1 MIAAGIV
8 LLVIAIFA
16 SNGFIWT
23 IGILSLLLGLIALL
37 LGLTGHQV
45 GGRRHYF

>member
-8 LLVIAIFA
+8 LLIIAILT
-16 SNGFIWT
+16 SNGFVWT
-23 IGILSLLLGLIALL
+23 IGLLLLLPGLIALL
-37 LGLTGHQV
+37 LGLTGHRV

>member
-8 LLVIAIFA
+8 LLVFAILI
-16 SNGFIWT
+16 SNGFVWT

-37 LGLTGHQV
+37 LGATGHPV
-45 GGRRHYF
+45 RGRRHYF